1 MVDEIRLQ
9 RMEDKIDK
17 ISEMIIETRL
27 MKQELLYVT
36 KWQQEHEAEGKDR
49 DTEVLVLK
57 KELSKLHDRLQ
68 LVIKVV
74 ALVLMVGIGAATGIN
89 IL

>member
-36 KWQQEHEAEGKDR
+36 KWQHEHETAGKDR

-74 ALVLMVGIGAATGIN
+74 ALLLMVGIGAATGIN

>member
-1 MVDEIRLQ
+1 VVDEIRLQ

-36 KWQQEHEAEGKDR
+36 KWQHEHEAEERIETRK
-49 DTEVLVLK
+49 
-57 KELSKLHDRLQ
+57 S
-68 LVIKVV
+68 
-74 ALVLMVGIGAATGIN
+74 
-89 IL
+89 